1 VRTGLY
7 IPQRAIVENDL
18 LGNVTTDALLLLD
31 YLRRWVTCKN
41 VKRVRVRER
50 DFFWIKYAQACR
62 DLPILFPRRPILRT
76 QINKIVQLVA
86 SLKKNGLIDTVR
98 VRSRCYVHLTEMAH
112 ALYPTP
118 DPDSRMDRQ
127 AIMSTNDSP
136 DMEKY
141 DSPVMRSRDSK
152 SELYK
157 EEKYEAEPPYTQNTY
172 SNEQLESVKRRLE
185 AIFPKR
191 QWSNTEINLLRRQMP
206 IPECEMKLILRFYEL
221 PGPPQFFPADKLSV
235 HDFALARRRQ
245 TMKTLLEYWS
255 NETTRAFFFFK
266 TPQGVAEAQRHGW
279 DLSEMRWDA
288 NS

>member
-18 LGNVTTDALLLLD
+18 LGDVTTDALLLLD

-41 VKRVRVRER
+41 AKRVRVRER

-98 VRSRCYVHLTEMAH
+98 SGSRCYVHLTEMAH
-112 ALYPTP
+112 ALYVKPTP

-206 IPECEMKLILRFYEL
+206 IPEWELKLILRLYQL
-221 PGPPQFFPADKLSV
+221 PAPDGFFPADRVPV
-235 HDFALARRRQ
+235 HVFVLARRRH
-245 TMKTLLEYWS
+245 TME
-255 NETTRAFFFFK
+255 
-266 TPQGVAEAQRHGW
+266 GVAEAQRHGW
-279 DLSEMRWDA
+279 DLSEMRSDGNA
-288 NS
+288 

>member
-76 QINKIVQLVA
+76 QINKMVGLVA

-185 AIFPKR
+185 AIFQKR

-206 IPECEMKLILRFYEL
+206 IPEYEMKLILRFYQL
-221 PGPPQFFPADKLSV
+221 PGPQFLPANKLSEV
-235 HDFALARRRQ
+235 EFLLARRRHS
-245 TMKTLLEYWS
+245 MKALLDNWGDEVG
-255 NETTRAFFFFK
+255 RAQIFFR
-266 TPQGVAEAQRHGW
+266 TVPGAMEAQRHGW
-279 DLSEMRWDA
+279 DLTEMQWDG

>member
-7 IPQRAIVENDL
+7 IPQRAIVEKGL
-18 LGNVTTDALLLLD
+18 LGGVTTDALLLLD

-76 QINKIVQLVA
+76 QINKMVELVA
-86 SLKKNGLIDTVR
+86 SLKENGLIDTVR

-112 ALYPTP
+112 ALYVKPTP
-118 DPDSRMDRQ
+118 DPDSRLDKQ
-127 AIMSTNDSP
+127 SIMSTNDGA

-141 DSPVMRSRDSK
+141 DSPVMRSSDTYR
-152 SELYK
+152 EEPYK
-157 EEKYEAEPPYTQNTY
+157 EEPPYTQNTY

-185 AIFPKR
+185 TIFPKR
-191 QWSNTEINLLRRQMP
+191 QWSNTEINLLREQMP
-206 IPECEMKLILRFYEL
+206 IPECEMKLILRFYQL
-221 PGPPQFFPADKLSV
+221 PGPQFLPANRLSV
-235 HDFALARRRQ
+235 HDFVLARRRQ

-255 NETTRAFFFFK
+255 DETTRAFFFFK
-266 TPQGVAEAQRHGW
+266 TPEGVAEAQRHGW
-279 DLSEMRWDA
+279 DLSEMRWDS